1 MESDT
6 LEIELYP
13 EKLGK
18 IKIKCNID
26 NDDKMILQ
34 VSADKLT
41 TLGLLQ
47 QNVIE
52 LQDIIGL
59 DGNETYLGYG
69 GNGEGG
75 GMNVEMWIDKGDEF
89 FINETEESN
98 IAFDEE
104 ILLTGEQIGK

>member
-1 MESDT
+1 MTDSNLYTVCGISWQLDLLDLDWAAER
-6 LEIELYP
+6 LPIEEFFLSSP
-13 EKLGK
+13 
-18 IKIKCNID
+18 
-26 NDDKMILQ
+26 
-34 VSADKLT
+34 S
-41 TLGLLQ
+41 
-47 QNVIE
+47 IE
-52 LQDIIGL
+52 LQDIISL